1 MRTVFVLDVI
11 EEPAAWKDVMA
22 EVNMLR
28 PGWDL
33 TWTDGATRDADGKV
47 RDTFHLAGEVDV
59 EHGIPGAVEIGDVF
73 DKARETVSER
83 LGKHIPRSPFRH
95 FRSWVSKVPD
105 DV

>member
-11 EEPAAWKDVMA
+11 EEPDAWKDVMV
-22 EVNMLR
+22 EVKNLR

-33 TWTDGATRDADGKV
+33 MWTDGATRDADGKV

-59 EHGIPGAVEIGDVF
+59 KDGTQGAMELGEVL
-73 DKARETVSER
+73 DKARETVSKR
-83 LGKHIPRSPFRH
+83 LGKRIPPSAFRN
-95 FRSWVSKVPD
+95 FKSWVSKVPD